1 MAFFYLDNS
10 AHRMNTIKRSPIVH
24 VIFSLIL
31 TACSLPGSHISGQD
45 GKTNDGLDVIIYP
58 LSVSNISEFKTI
70 KNKATEN
77 PILDE
82 LIRQYEYRIGPGD
95 ILNVIVWGHPELTYP
110 SGFYTAAADSG
121 SWVQKD
127 GTIYFP
133 YVGSI
138 KVAGYSINQVRN
150 LMAASLSKYI
160 EKPQLDVNVSS
171 FRSQN
176 AYITGEVN
184 KPGKQPITNIPL
196 TLLDAINQAGGLAEN
211 ADWNNVVMTRDGIEQ
226 KVSLLA
232 LMQYGDLEQNHLL
245 SAGDIIHIPRNDS
258 QKVFVMGE
266 VSKPQLLKM
275 DRIGMSLTEAL
286 SAVGG
291 INQLEADATGI
302 FIIRNGHEESD
313 STQKTAKIF
322 QLDIKDASALLLGTE
337 FELEPKDIIYVT
349 AAPIARWNRVIRQLL
364 PSITG
369 LNEITEASLR
379 IVNWSK

>member
-1 MAFFYLDNS
+1 
-10 AHRMNTIKRSPIVH
+10 MNTIKKSPIVPF
-24 VIFSLIL
+24 IFSLIL
-31 TACSLPGSHISGQD
+31 TACSLPGSHISGRD

-70 KNKATEN
+70 KNKAKQN

-133 YVGSI
+133 YVGSV
-138 KVAGYSINQVRN
+138 KVAGYSVNQVRN

-160 EKPQLDVNVSS
+160 EKPQLDINVSS

-211 ADWNNVVMTRDGIEQ
+211 ADWNNAVMTRDGIEQ

-245 SAGDIIHIPRNDS
+245 SAGDIIHIPRNDT

-302 FIIRNGHEESD
+302 FIIRNGHDAPE
-313 STQKTAKIF
+313 STQKIAKIF

-349 AAPIARWNRVIRQLL
+349 AAPIARWNRVIRQLM
-364 PSITG
+364 PSISG
-369 LNEITEASLR
+369 LNELTEASFR